1 MKIPNLDDEIIP
13 VSKSLINASSF
24 EISKKE
30 KVNPIYFRNLL
41 NVIQIINFVWIASKK
56 SVGLFHNTLINIGL
70 MLSYFFRNEK
80 DDKDGVDFALLTP
93 IPNIVYDFIAKNGKN
108 SFKSPN
114 NFNFDE
120 DISDTQID
128 YVYKESS
135 ISQILSTFEPEKI
148 TICPNIIYYLEHNS
162 AIKLFNEKIF
172 DSPVYYTS
180 LICDEKKFNGYNKI
194 DMSFFLSETTK
205 IKENHIFNIVKKKNE
220 DLIYKF
226 YTSNASKEIMFE
238 KGAGVFLELKTSAK
252 NSKIDD
258 ILQ

>member
-1 MKIPNLDDEIIP
+1 
-13 VSKSLINASSF
+13 
-24 EISKKE
+24 
-30 KVNPIYFRNLL
+30 
-41 NVIQIINFVWIASKK
+41 
-56 SVGLFHNTLINIGL
+56 
-70 MLSYFFRNEK
+70 MLSYFFRNKK

-180 LICDEKKFNGYNKI
+180 LIYNEKKFNGYNKI
-194 DMSFFLSETTK
+194 DMSFF
-205 IKENHIFNIVKKKNE
+205 
-220 DLIYKF
+220 Y
-226 YTSNASKEIMFE
+226 
-238 KGAGVFLELKTSAK
+238 LKRQK
-252 NSKIDD
+252 
-258 ILQ
+258 

>member
-1 MKIPNLDDEIIP
+1 
-13 VSKSLINASSF
+13 
-24 EISKKE
+24 
-30 KVNPIYFRNLL
+30 
-41 NVIQIINFVWIASKK
+41 
-56 SVGLFHNTLINIGL
+56 

-162 AIKLFNEKIF
+162 AIKLFKK
-172 DSPVYYTS
+172 Y
-180 LICDEKKFNGYNKI
+180 LIVLYI
-194 DMSFFLSETTK
+194 
-205 IKENHIFNIVKKKNE
+205 IQV
-220 DLIYKF
+220 
-226 YTSNASKEIMFE
+226 
-238 KGAGVFLELKTSAK
+238 
-252 NSKIDD
+252 
-258 ILQ
+258 